1 MSHRT
6 VWKYEVP
13 TIHAGVVLEVPFGA
27 RAVSAGAQGD
37 GLVVWF
43 AVPETDAPTHP
54 YTLYLAFTGKEL
66 PHLTTGRFIG
76 TVQHPNG
83 LVVHVMDLMS

>member
-6 VWKYEVP
+6 IWKYDVA
-13 TIHAGVVLEVPFGA
+13 IAHAGVVLEVPFGA
-27 RAVSAGAQGD
+27 RAVSV
-37 GLVVWF
+37 LVEGPGVAVYF

-76 TVQHPNG
+76 TVKHPDG
-83 LVVHVMDLMS
+83 RVVHVFDLMS